1 MNGKVLA
8 SHPPIPLLLLLCVG
22 KRAILDYDVKMIMIL
37 NDQLIGR

>member
-8 SHPPIPLLLLLCVG
+8 SHPPIPLLLLCVG

-37 NDQLIGR
+37 NDHLIGR